1 MYVNNT
7 MSYYV
12 LYRYADVI
20 YALLPAT
27 HSADAKDVVLRPP
40 GRSDPCQCCTK
51 AHTCYYRPI
60 TTTGVAI

>member
-1 MYVNNT
+1 

-20 YALLPAT
+20 YALLPST

-40 GRSDPCQCCTK
+40 SAYSPPNSCTK
-51 AHTCYYRPI
+51 AHLVELSYYYY
-60 TTTGVAI
+60 